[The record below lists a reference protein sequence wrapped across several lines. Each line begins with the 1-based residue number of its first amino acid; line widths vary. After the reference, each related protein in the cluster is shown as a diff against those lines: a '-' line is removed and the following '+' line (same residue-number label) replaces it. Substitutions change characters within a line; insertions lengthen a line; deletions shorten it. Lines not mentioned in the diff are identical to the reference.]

1 MVPNRRSEASKGDV
15 PRRRGARRPGT
26 PGAPGVPG
34 SPKRRTRRTFS
45 EDVKRRLVAEFERSS
60 LRRAAFARQHD
71 LDFNV
76 LSTWLKKYGSTQAT
90 TGSNSNPRNTGG
102 QNRGAYSPEERRLAV
117 ERFAAAEVPQGVFAR
132 LFGVS
137 VRSLANWVGRY
148 RTGGPKALETEKRGP
163 KVGRP
168 SSKAR
173 LSEPLREVIV
183 ATQQAHPQFG
193 LKKLRD
199 QIRRVEGVRVSAG
212 GIRST
217 LKHAGVTRESIV
229 KPKVHRKRPMIRR
242 FERAT
247 PNDLWQSDIT
257 TYTIPRSGGRFFL
270 TVFLDDRSR
279 FVVAY
284 AIAHRQTSEF
294 VLSCLLAGI
303 AKFGKPNEVLT
314 DQGRQYFAWRGKT
327 AFQKQLHKEGI
338 KHVVS
343 RTHHPE
349 TLGKCERLW
358 ETIQTEL
365 FSRVSPTSFEDADE
379 RLRLWFA
386 HYNFQRPHQGIDGMV
401 PADRFF
407 GAESDVRRVIE
418 DAVEKNAL
426 RLALGQTPKRP
437 VYLIGQIGDHKVSL
451 HGEGG
456 RLVVHGSDGRVS
468 EMSMEDVG
476 SSGTTTSTKDQG
488 HDNNREHEPTSNP
501 SGNTDKT
508 DTDRS
513 EAPAICDASPGVS
526 GAGALEV
533 SDGSG
538 APGGASDLCDDPRNV
553 AREGE
558 SSGCGEA
565 T

>member
-1 MVPNRRSEASKGDV
+1 MGTKRAGMGVPDGAPKG
-15 PRRRGARRPGT
+15 RGAAAPGT

-34 SPKRRTRRTFS
+34 KVKRKPHRIFS
-45 EDVKRRLVAEFERSS
+45 EDLKRRLVSEFERSTVTKS
-60 LRRAAFARQHD
+60 TFSRQHD
-71 LDFNV
+71 LGFNV
-76 LSTWLKKYGSTQAT
+76 FCRWVKKYGSTPSSAASIT
-90 TGSNSNPRNTGG
+90 NPRNTGG
-102 QNRGAYSPEERRLAV
+102 QGRGAYTPEERRLAV

-148 RTGGPKALETEKRGP
+148 RKGGPKALETEKRGP
-163 KVGRP
+163 KVGGA

-173 LSEPLREVIV
+173 LAEPLREVIV
-183 ATQQAHPQFG
+183 ATQRAHPEFG
-193 LKKLRD
+193 LKKIRD
-199 QIRRVEGVRVSAG
+199 QLKRVEGVRVSPG

-217 LKHAGVTRESIV
+217 LTHAGVKRETIV
-229 KPKVHRKRPMIRR
+229 KRKVHRKRPMIRR

-257 TYTIPRSGGRFFL
+257 TYTIPKSGGRFFL

-294 VLSCLLAGI
+294 VLNCLLAGI

-327 AFQKQLHKEGI
+327 EFQKLLHKEGI

-365 FSRVSPTSFEDADE
+365 FSRVCPTSFEDADE

-468 EMSMEDVG
+468 EMSMDAVG
-476 SSGTTTSTKDQG
+476 SSGTETPTMEPC
-488 HDNNREHEPTSNP
+488 HDNSRDAESTPKHN
-501 SGNTDKT
+501 GNTCQT
-508 DTDRS
+508 RPNWAETS
-513 EAPAICDASPGVS
+513 EICDTTPGVP

-533 SDGSG
+533 GNGSG
-538 APGGASDLCDDPRNV
+538 ATDGASDLHDDPRNV
-553 AREGE
+553 ARESE
-558 SSGCGEA
+558 SIGGSEA
-565 T
+565 S